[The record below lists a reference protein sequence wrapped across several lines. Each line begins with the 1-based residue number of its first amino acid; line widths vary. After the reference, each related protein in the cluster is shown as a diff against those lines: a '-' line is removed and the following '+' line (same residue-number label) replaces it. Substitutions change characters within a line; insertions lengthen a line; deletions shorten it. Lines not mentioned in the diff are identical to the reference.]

1 MATWLPLPLAGEG
14 LALPSA
20 LRQGKVQGR
29 LAAVTYSL
37 ASFHV
42 RDTFVTRTLNRSS
55 GRQGQEPAPASV
67 TLPGPGGLE
76 PGPGPSSQ
84 QVI

>member
-1 MATWLPLPLAGEG
+1 MATQLPSPLAGEG
-14 LALPSA
+14 LAVPSA
-20 LRQGKVQGR
+20 LRQGRVQGQ

-42 RDTFVTRTLNRSS
+42 RDTFVTRTLNCSS
-55 GRQGQEPAPASV
+55 GRQGQEPAPATV
-67 TLPGPGGLE
+67 TLPGPGGPE
-76 PGPGPSSQ
+76 PGLGPSSR